1 MTTPDPSSTSRVIL
15 DAEEIARATTRLAHE
30 VLETNRGTDQ
40 LVLLGIQ
47 TRGVPLAR
55 RLAEAIEKVE
65 GISVP
70 VGVLDTTM
78 YRDDLRNQP
87 TRPVGRTELPTAVD
101 GMRVVL
107 VDDVLASG
115 RTVLSAL
122 DALKDLGRPSSV
134 RLVVLVDRGQ
144 RELPIRADHTG
155 LEVGTRKDERVRVH
169 LTEVDGRD
177 EVVIEQNGAPR

>member
-1 MTTPDPSSTSRVIL
+1 MTTPEPTRPGGNRVIL
-15 DAEEIARATTRLAHE
+15 DADEIARATTRLAHE
-30 VLETNRGTDQ
+30 ILEGAHGTEG

-55 RLAEAIEKVE
+55 RLAAVIEQVEAV
-65 GISVP
+65 SVP

-78 YRDDLRNQP
+78 YRDDLRRNP
-87 TRPVGRTELPTAVD
+87 TRTVGRTEIAFSID
-101 GMRVVL
+101 GRQVVL

-122 DALKDLGRPSSV
+122 DALKDLGRPNVV

-144 RELPIRADHTG
+144 RELPVRADH
-155 LEVGTRKDERVRVH
+155 VGQTVATRRDENVRVH
-169 LTEVDGRD
+169 FNEVDGRD
-177 EVVIEQNGAPR
+177 DVTIEGNVR